1 MLLRKVVVVACLL
14 ACFPALGEE
23 RFAACLV
30 ALQAQARAAGVAPGI
45 VDDVVPTLQQQ
56 ARVLELDGKQ
66 PEFTQTFAQYFNA
79 RVSESRIGQGR
90 ALYAQHRE
98 FLAQLEQQYGVP
110 GHYLVAFWGL
120 ETNFGS
126 YLGRMPTLDSLATL
140 ACDTRRADFF
150 GTEFIAA
157 LQLLEREG
165 LSPADMQ
172 GSWAGAVGHTQ
183 FMPSNYLR
191 YAVDGDGDGQIN
203 LWRSEQDALASGA
216 RFLRDLGWVP
226 ELRWGREVRLPAG
239 FRYDLALS
247 GERLSLTEW
256 AGMGVQRSDRR
267 PLPEADLQ
275 AGLLVPAGASGPAF
289 LVYDNFEVIM
299 RWNRSESYALSVGHL
314 ADRLAGAGPLQQ
326 APPAGQQPLPR
337 TEVLALQQQLNQL
350 GYEAG
355 VEDGIFGSGTRAALS
370 RFQRSAGTVADGYPN
385 AESLQS
391 LRRAALDAAGPD
403 SEQGSVGAAR
413 EG

>member
-1 MLLRKVVVVACLL
+1 MLLRAVVVVVCLL
-14 ACFPALGEE
+14 GCVSVRAEE
-23 RFAACLV
+23 GFAACLE
-30 ALQAQARAAGVAPGI
+30 ALQGQARAAGVAAQI

-66 PEFTQTFAQYFNA
+66 PEFVQTFAQYFNA
-79 RVSESRIGQGR
+79 RVTESRIEQGR

-98 FLAQLEQQYGVP
+98 FLAQLQREYGVP

-191 YAVDGDGDGQIN
+191 YAVDGDGDGRIN
-203 LWRSEQDALASGA
+203 LWRSERDALASGA

-226 ELRWGREVRLPAG
+226 ALRWGREVRLPAG
-239 FRYDLALS
+239 FRYELALS
-247 GERLSLTEW
+247 GEALPLAEW
-256 AGMGVQRSDRR
+256 ARLGVMRSDGAA
-267 PLPEADLQ
+267 LPTAELQ
-275 AGLLVPAGASGPAF
+275 ASLLVPAGASGPAF
-289 LVYDNFEVIM
+289 LVYDNFDVIM

-314 ADRLAGAGPLQQ
+314 ADRIAGAGPLQQ
-326 APPAGQQPLPR
+326 APPAGQQPLAR
-337 TEVLALQQQLNQL
+337 ADVLALQQGLNAL
-350 GYEAG
+350 GFDAG
-355 VEDGIFGSGTRAALS
+355 AEDGLFGSGTRAALS
-370 RFQRSAGTVADGYPN
+370 RFQRSVGAVADGYPS
-385 AESLQS
+385 AEIQQRLQ
-391 LRRAALDAAGPD
+391 DAAHGTMQEP
-403 SEQGSVGAAR
+403 AW

>member
-1 MLLRKVVVVACLL
+1 MLLRALVVVVCLL
-14 ACFPALGEE
+14 GSLSVRAEE
-23 RFAACLV
+23 AFAACLE
-30 ALQAQARAAGVAPGI
+30 ALQGQARAAGVATQI

-66 PEFTQTFAQYFNA
+66 PEFVQTFAQYFNA
-79 RVSESRIGQGR
+79 RVSESRIEQGR

-98 FLAQLEQQYGVP
+98 FLAQLQREYGVP

-140 ACDTRRADFF
+140 ACDPRRADFF

-165 LSPADMQ
+165 LSPVDMQ

-191 YAVDGDGDGQIN
+191 YAVDGDGDGRIN
-203 LWRSEQDALASGA
+203 LWRSERDALASGA

-226 ELRWGREVRLPAG
+226 ALRWGREVRLPAE
-239 FRYDLALS
+239 FRYELALS
-247 GERLSLTEW
+247 GEALPLAEW
-256 AGMGVQRSDRR
+256 ARLGVMRSDGAA
-267 PLPEADLQ
+267 LPTAELQ
-275 AGLLVPAGASGPAF
+275 ASLLVPAGASGPAF
-289 LVYDNFEVIM
+289 LEYDNFDVIM

-314 ADRLAGAGPLQQ
+314 ADRIAGAGPLQQ
-326 APPAGQQPLPR
+326 APPASQQPLAR
-337 TEVLALQQQLNQL
+337 ADVLALQQGLNAL
-350 GYEAG
+350 GFDAG
-355 VEDGIFGSGTRAALS
+355 AEDGLFGSGTRAALS
-370 RFQRSAGTVADGYPN
+370 RFQRSVGAVADGYPS
-385 AESLQS
+385 AEIQQRLQEVVRGSLQDS
-391 LRRAALDAAGPD
+391 AGAAGD
-403 SEQGSVGAAR
+403 S
-413 EG
+413 

>member
-1 MLLRKVVVVACLL
+1 MLLRNVVVGACLL
-14 ACFPALGEE
+14 ACFPALGEP
-23 RFAACLV
+23 RFEACLV
-30 ALQAQARAAGVAPGI
+30 ALQAQARAAGVAPNI
-45 VDDVVPTLQQQ
+45 VDTVVPALQQQ

-66 PEFTQTFAQYFNA
+66 PEFAQTFAQYFNA
-79 RVSESRIGQGR
+79 RIAEGRIQAGR
-90 ALYAQHRE
+90 ERYAQHRD
-98 FLAQLEQQYGVP
+98 FLGQLQQEYGVP

-150 GTEFIAA
+150 STEFVAA

-165 LSPADMQ
+165 LTPADMQ

-191 YAVDGDGDGQIN
+191 YAVDGDGDGQVN

-247 GERLSLTEW
+247 GEHLPLADWASL
-256 AGMGVQRSDRR
+256 GVQRSDGR

-275 AGLLVPAGASGPAF
+275 ARLLVPAGAVGPAF
-289 LVYDNFEVIM
+289 LAYDNFDVIM

-314 ADRLAGAGPLQQ
+314 ADRIAGAGPLQQ

-337 TEVLALQQQLNQL
+337 ADVLAIQQQLNQL
-350 GYEAG
+350 GYDAG
-355 VEDGIFGSGTRAALS
+355 EEDGILGSGTRSALS
-370 RFQRSAGTVADGYPN
+370 RFQRNGGMVADGYPN
-385 AESLQS
+385 AGSLQRLS
-391 LRRAALDAAGPD
+391 RAAQEAAGF
-403 SEQGSVGAAR
+403 SAGAAGGAAL
-413 EG
+413 EP

>member
-1 MLLRKVVVVACLL
+1 MLLRALVVVVCLL
-14 ACFPALGEE
+14 GSVSVRAEE
-23 RFAACLV
+23 AFAACLE
-30 ALQAQARAAGVAPGI
+30 ALQGQARAAGVAAQI

-66 PEFTQTFAQYFNA
+66 PEFVQTFAQYFNA
-79 RVSESRIGQGR
+79 RVSESRIEQGR

-98 FLAQLEQQYGVP
+98 FLAQLQREYGVP

-165 LSPADMQ
+165 LSPVDMQ

-191 YAVDGDGDGQIN
+191 YAVDGDGDGRIN
-203 LWRSEQDALASGA
+203 LWRSERDALASGA

-226 ELRWGREVRLPAG
+226 ALRWGREVRLPAE
-239 FRYDLALS
+239 FRYELALS
-247 GERLSLTEW
+247 GEALPLAEW
-256 AGMGVQRSDRR
+256 ARLGVMRSDGAA
-267 PLPEADLQ
+267 LPTAELQ
-275 AGLLVPAGASGPAF
+275 ASLLVPAGASGPAF
-289 LVYDNFEVIM
+289 LVYDNFDVIM

-314 ADRLAGAGPLQQ
+314 ADRIAGAGPLQQ
-326 APPAGQQPLPR
+326 APPANQQPLAR
-337 TEVLALQQQLNQL
+337 ADVLALQQGLNAL
-350 GYEAG
+350 GFDAG
-355 VEDGIFGSGTRAALS
+355 AEDGLFGSGTRAALS
-370 RFQRSAGTVADGYPN
+370 RFQRSVGVVADGYPS
-385 AESLQS
+385 AEIQQRLQE
-391 LRRAALDAAGPD
+391 AARGSPQDSAGAAGD
-403 SEQGSVGAAR
+403 S
-413 EG
+413 